1 MRNFGGIARLIGLLL
16 TLASAAMLT
25 APARAQTTPQG
36 GADAIYQS
44 RANDVVLFINGV
56 DNIDQIFS
64 PAFLAAV
71 PPSQLRQVAQSLT
84 AQYGQAVAARVVS
97 KNGPFSGQIEIDFP
111 KGIAEVELV
120 LEPTAPHRVVG
131 LLISGFRQSGDSYA
145 AISRDFAAL
154 PGFAGFAVAEL
165 TPQGPRPIAG
175 HNADGR
181 FAIGSTFKLYILAE
195 LTDQVARGKRK
206 WSDVAPLNSK
216 SLPSGITQDWP
227 TGAPMTMH
235 SLASLMIS
243 ISDNTATDTLLFTLG
258 RNKVG
263 ERVVKSGHSNPADM
277 IPFLGTREAFALK
290 MPALA
295 PLRVAFEDSDDR
307 GQAQLLSANRNALY
321 TTQVDPSVLL
331 TAPAHIDTIEWF
343 ASPADLVML
352 LSHMQAMRNDTM
364 LSIMSINKGVG
375 AGDSGRWRYLG
386 YKGGSETGVIN
397 MTFLAQHSDGRWFAI
412 TGSWNNTAAPVETE
426 AFAALMSRLLNV
438 TVEQ

>member
-1 MRNFGGIARLIGLLL
+1 MRSFTPLQRLIGLLL
-16 TLASAAMLT
+16 ALAAAAMLS
-25 APARAQTTPQG
+25 APARAQN
-36 GADAIYQS
+36 ADAIYQS

-56 DNIDQIFS
+56 DNIDQIFT

-71 PPSQLRQVAQSLT
+71 PPAQLREVAQSLRS
-84 AQYGQAVAARVVS
+84 QYGQAVAARVMA
-97 KNGPFSGQIEIDFP
+97 KQGPFAGQIELDFP
-111 KGIAEVELV
+111 AGVAEVELV
-120 LEPTAPHRVVG
+120 LDPAAPHRIVG
-131 LLISGFRQSGDSYA
+131 LLISGFRQSGDSFA
-145 AISRDFAAL
+145 AVSRDFGAL

-195 LTDQVARGKRK
+195 LTDQVKRGKRK
-206 WSDVAPLNSK
+206 WSDVAPLKYK

-258 RNKVG
+258 RDKVG

-290 MPALA
+290 MPAVA
-295 PLRVAFEDSDDR
+295 NLRVAFERNGDV
-307 GQAQLLSANRNALY
+307 GQTRVLNANADMLY
-321 TTQVDPSVLL
+321 TTQVDPALL
-331 TAPAHIDTIEWF
+331 LSRPVHIDTIEWF

-352 LSHMQAMRNDTM
+352 LSHMQGMRDDTM
-364 LSIMSINKGVG
+364 LGIMGINKGVG
-375 AGDSGRWRYLG
+375 PSDAGRWRYLG

-397 MTFLAQHSDGRWFAI
+397 MTFLAQRSDGRWFAI
-412 TGSWNNTAAPVETE
+412 TGSWNNTGAAVDEDR
-426 AFAALMSRLLNV
+426 FAALMARLVNLA
-438 TVEQ
+438 VEP